1 MSLLERLKP
10 KFWDYKTGDK
20 GPFKGLFNFRSMWKL
35 AVFLMAWVAV
45 VPLIALAVFDL
56 NVTKNSTENEINL
69 RISKFV
75 SNAERTISFF
85 LTERK
90 YALDFIVKSNT
101 FGEIADKDR
110 LITLLEALKRS
121 VGGFSDLGVIDH
133 TGTQIRYVGPYD
145 LEGKNYGD
153 EEWFKEVLRSG
164 FYISD
169 VFLGFREA
177 PHLVIAVKSNL
188 PDGSFYVFRAT
199 LDTERFNKVL
209 SQLHVSGKGDL
220 FLINHDGII
229 QTPSIYYGD
238 TFKKFTLPVPEYSD
252 PTELFESS
260 SPEGEPVMVGYAYVG
275 ESPFILI
282 SVNQKEELMG
292 PWSKTRIVL
301 FGFLAVCITIIV
313 IVVVGV
319 ATFLVNEIC
328 MADQKRVMTL
338 REVEHSSKLASIG
351 RLAAGV
357 AHEINNPLAIINEKA
372 GLMKDLLSFTQE
384 CAKDERLIGLI
395 DSILSSVERCGAI
408 TKRLLRFAR
417 HLDSNIEMVD
427 IKSIIQDVLGFLDK
441 EAEYRSIQIKV
452 DVSDDIPRFESDRG
466 KLQQIFL
473 NLVNNAFAAMSDGG
487 HLAISARLE
496 GGDSVAVSVA
506 DDGCGIPKADLERIF
521 EPFFSTKTKKGGTGL
536 GLSITHGI
544 VQELGGRVQV
554 ESEPGKGTQFII
566 TVPLVSHKKET

>member
-20 GPFKGLFNFRSMWKL
+20 GPFKGLFNFRGIWKL
-35 AVFLMAWVAV
+35 AVFLVAWVAV
-45 VPLIALAVFDL
+45 VPLIALAFFDL
-56 NVTKNSTENEINL
+56 NVTRYSTENEIKL
-69 RISKFV
+69 RISKLV
-75 SNAERTISFF
+75 SNAERTIFFF

-90 YALDFIVKSNT
+90 YALDFIVRSHT
-101 FGEIADKDR
+101 LGEICEEQH
-110 LITLLEALKRS
+110 LTTLLEALKES

-145 LEGKNYGD
+145 LEGKNYSH
-153 EEWFKEVLRSG
+153 EEWFKEVVRSG
-164 FYISD
+164 FYISE
-169 VFLGFREA
+169 VFLGLREA
-177 PHLVIAVKSNL
+177 PHLVVAVKSTL

-209 SQLHVSGKGDL
+209 SQLDVSGRGDL

-229 QTPSIYYGD
+229 QTPSIYYGN
-238 TFKKFTLPVPEYSD
+238 TLSKITLTVPAYSD
-252 PTELFESS
+252 RTELFETRN
-260 SPEGEPVMVGYAYVG
+260 PGGEPVIVGYAYIA
-275 ESPFILI
+275 ESPFILM

-292 PWSKTRIVL
+292 PWSKTRMVL
-301 FGFLAVCITIIV
+301 FGFLAVSITIIM

-319 ATFLVNEIC
+319 ATCLVNEIC
-328 MADQKRVMTL
+328 VADQKRVMTL

-372 GLMKDLLSFTQE
+372 GLMKDLFSFTE
-384 CAKDERLIGLI
+384 EYSKDERLLGLVE
-395 DSILSSVERCGAI
+395 SILSSVERCGAI

-417 HLDSNIEMVD
+417 HLDSNIETVD
-427 IKSIIQDVLGFLDK
+427 VKSVIQDVLGFLDK
-441 EAEYRSIQIKV
+441 EAEYRSIQV
-452 DVSDDIPRFESDRG
+452 DVDVPDDIPRFESDRG

-487 HLAISARLE
+487 HLAVSARRE
-496 GGDSVAVSVA
+496 GSDFVAVSVT
-506 DDGCGIPKADLERIF
+506 DDGCGIPKADVERIF

-536 GLSITHGI
+536 GLSITYGI

-554 ESEPGKGTQFII
+554 KSELGKGTQFII
-566 TVPLVSHKKET
+566 TLPLGSHKKET